1 MTPFRL
7 RYADRIAAVFLLG
20 TGILLVMSI
29 ALFVKGQNLF
39 VKRYEFWTL
48 FEDGGGV
55 APETPVK
62 IAGIEVGKVRRV
74 SLTDDNQVK
83 VVFEVLE
90 DFAGRIRMD
99 PKGVD
104 CEADEDSEKR
114 CGSRVT
120 VSLPAGLGAFLP
132 SSGLSISVGN
142 RNNPPVPPGGFVKT
156 KKSKGL
162 QELLADLQKEG
173 VVKNAQNLVEQVS
186 VLITRIND
194 VKGPIWQ
201 SVENVEAVT
210 RRVRDGK
217 GVVGEA
223 LVDNSKLHR
232 RLDQSLTRLDNTL
245 ASLESASNHVASVT
259 EQVEGSRDK
268 IDRFLGAMD
277 EVAAELK
284 QVSLDLRAFASGAR
298 EVPKDVRQ
306 ATQNL
311 DQRIDDLGDII
322 RGLKTSFPLNLVV
335 EDEQKKDVL
344 LPAAPNAKQS
354 AATQGEAALETE
366 SAGAKDD

>member
-29 ALFVKGQNLF
+29 ALFIKGQNLF

-48 FEDGGGV
+48 FEEGGGV

-74 SLTDDNQVK
+74 SLTEDNQVK

-99 PKGVD
+99 PEGVN
-104 CEADEDSEKR
+104 CEADEKSEEL

-173 VVKNAQNLVEQVS
+173 VVQNAQNLVEQVS
-186 VLITRIND
+186 ILITKIND
-194 VKGPIWQ
+194 AKGPIWQ
-201 SVENVEAVT
+201 TIENVEAVSQ
-210 RRVRDGK
+210 RVRDGK

-223 LVDNSKLHR
+223 LVSNSKLYR

-245 ASLESASNHVASVT
+245 ASLESASTHVATVT

-268 IDRFLGAMD
+268 IDRFLAAMD
-277 EVAAELK
+277 DISTELK
-284 QVSLDLRAFASGAR
+284 QVSTDLRAFASGAR
-298 EVPKDVRQ
+298 EVPSDVRE

-335 EDEQKKDVL
+335 EDDAPKDAL
-344 LPAAPNAKQS
+344 LPDATDAKQS
-354 AATQGEAALETE
+354 RAKAGAPPVLK
-366 SAGAKDD
+366 SAGAEHD

>member
-1 MTPFRL
+1 MAPFRL
-7 RYADRIAAVFLLG
+7 RNADRIAAVFLLG
-20 TGILLVMSI
+20 TGILLVVSI
-29 ALFVKGQNLF
+29 ALFIKGQNLF

-74 SLTDDNQVK
+74 TLTEENQVK

-99 PKGVD
+99 PEGVD
-104 CEADEDSEKR
+104 CETDAASEEK

-156 KKSKGL
+156 QKSKGM

-173 VVKNAQNLVEQVS
+173 VVQNAQNLVEQVS
-186 VLITRIND
+186 VLLTRIND
-194 VKGPIWQ
+194 AKGPIWQ
-201 SVENVEAVT
+201 TIENVEAVT
-210 RRVRDGK
+210 QRVRDGK

-223 LVDNSKLHR
+223 LVDNSKLYR
-232 RLDQSLTRLDNTL
+232 RLDQSLSRLDNTL
-245 ASLESASNHVASVT
+245 ASLESASTHVATVT
-259 EQVEGSRDK
+259 AQVEGSRDK
-268 IDRFLGAMD
+268 IDRFLTAME
-277 EVAAELK
+277 EVATELK

-298 EVPKDVRQ
+298 EVPTDIRE

-311 DQRIDDLGDII
+311 DDRIDDLGDII

-335 EDEQKKDVL
+335 EEERKPDVL
-344 LPAAPNAKQS
+344 LPNATNAKQS
-354 AATQGEAALETE
+354 AATTSAEKPEAK
-366 SAGAKDD
+366 SAGAKHD